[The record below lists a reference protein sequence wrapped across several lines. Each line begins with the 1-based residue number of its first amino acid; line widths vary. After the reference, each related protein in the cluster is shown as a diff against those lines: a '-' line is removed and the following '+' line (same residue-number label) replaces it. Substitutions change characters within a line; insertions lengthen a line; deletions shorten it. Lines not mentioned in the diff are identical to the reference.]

1 MKGYGIYQSLELKN
15 KFMYKY
21 LLKNKSG
28 EVINTTRQ
36 DSLDLAIE
44 YFSKM
49 KLISKKDIFRIY
61 IIEKV

>member
-1 MKGYGIYQSLELKN
+1 MCLKVLQITIIMV

-28 EVINTTRQ
+28 EVINTTIQ

>member
-1 MKGYGIYQSLELKN
+1 MYKYILKN
-15 KFMYKY
+15 K
-21 LLKNKSG
+21 NG

>member
-1 MKGYGIYQSLELKN
+1 MCLKVLQITIITV

-28 EVINTTRQ
+28 EVLNTTKQ
-36 DSLDLAIE
+36 KSLDLSIE

>member
-1 MKGYGIYQSLELKN
+1 
-15 KFMYKY
+15 MYKY

-49 KLISKKDIFRIY
+49 KLLPKEDLFKIY
-61 IIEKV
+61 IIEKE

>member
-1 MKGYGIYQSLELKN
+1 MCLKVLQITIIMV

-28 EVINTTRQ
+28 EVINTTKQ
-36 DSLDLAIE
+36 KSLDLAIE

>member
-1 MKGYGIYQSLELKN
+1 MKECGIGQSLELKN

-28 EVINTTRQ
+28 EVINTTKQ
-36 DSLDLAIE
+36 KSFDLAIE

-49 KLISKKDIFRIY
+49 KLLPKEDLFKIY
-61 IIEKV
+61 IIEKE

>member
-1 MKGYGIYQSLELKN
+1 MCLKVLQITIITV

-28 EVINTTRQ
+28 EVINTTKQ
-36 DSLDLAIE
+36 KSLDLAIE

>member
-28 EVINTTRQ
+28 EVINTTIQ

>member
-1 MKGYGIYQSLELKN
+1 
-15 KFMYKY
+15 MYKY
-21 LLKNKSG
+21 LLKTKSG
-28 EVINTTRQ
+28 EVISSTNQ
-36 DSLDLAIE
+36 ISIDLAIE

>member
-1 MKGYGIYQSLELKN
+1 MCLKVLQITIIMV

-21 LLKNKSG
+21 LLKTKSG
-28 EVINTTRQ
+28 EVISSTNQ
-36 DSLDLAIE
+36 ISIDLAIE

>member
-1 MKGYGIYQSLELKN
+1 
-15 KFMYKY
+15 MYKY